1 MKIVHLCNYYQP
13 QMTYQ
18 ESSLAYA
25 HRDLGHQVSV
35 VTSDRYFPFP
45 EYETTVQKILGER
58 YVGTGVFDDKGVT
71 VYRLP
76 VRVEKSAR
84 VWLKDLE
91 KVLLDIQPDFIL
103 CHGLFNFSAF
113 RLLWVSKRLN
123 ARIVFDEHI
132 IPSVVRT
139 GLMSKMIYFLY
150 RLFLTKKIERVAERI
165 VGISDGCMPVLKQ
178 YLGFNTDKLK
188 MIPLGTDVTVF
199 KPDASKRAQKRL
211 ELGILDNQIVV
222 LYTGKIYLGKNAELI
237 IQAIDELNRPDLNIV
252 SVFVGSVAI
261 PFQETWGNIVS
272 KAQHKVHHIKMVD
285 TKELVS
291 FFNAADIAAWPGL
304 PTISTIE
311 ASACGCPI
319 ICSDD
324 LTERFQNN
332 SGFGVPEGNYE
343 SFKKALYTMLLDEN
357 LRLKMSQNAR
367 ELAEQIFDWRI
378 IAEKFIA

>member
-1 MKIVHLCNYYQP
+1 M
-13 QMTYQ
+13 
-18 ESSLAYA
+18 
-25 HRDLGHQVSV
+25 
-35 VTSDRYFPFP
+35 
-45 EYETTVQKILGER
+45 
-58 YVGTGVFDDKGVT
+58 
-71 VYRLP
+71 
-76 VRVEKSAR
+76 
-84 VWLKDLE
+84 
-91 KVLLDIQPDFIL
+91 
-103 CHGLFNFSAF
+103 
-113 RLLWVSKRLN
+113 
-123 ARIVFDEHI
+123 
-132 IPSVVRT
+132 
-139 GLMSKMIYFLY
+139 
-150 RLFLTKKIERVAERI
+150 
-165 VGISDGCMPVLKQ
+165 
-178 YLGFNTDKLK
+178 
-188 MIPLGTDVTVF
+188 
-199 KPDASKRAQKRL
+199 
-211 ELGILDNQIVV
+211 
-222 LYTGKIYLGKNAELI
+222 I